1 MFQCKDVAEEASNYL
16 EGDLPIRKRL
26 GLFLHLL
33 VCSCCRN
40 YLQQLRQTIS
50 TVASLRPT
58 EEDATDT
65 KALAEKLRTLSE
77 SKPR

>member
-16 EGDLPIRKRL
+16 ERDLPIKKRL

-40 YLQQLRQTIS
+40 YLQQLRHTIT
-50 TVASLRPT
+50 TVATLRPT
-58 EEDATDT
+58 EDNPTDT

-77 SKPR
+77 SKSR